1 MLTQRR
7 KAPKLFR
14 IILVIVS
21 LPSLFILPSLTSY
34 YGKICPSEADAG
46 SGFIY
51 PLNKH
56 GSIVYLTLPQYRR
69 VLAARAYL
77 IGSGL
82 SVVALVVWGSREQ
95 RNESV
100 SSPDDNK

>member
-21 LPSLFILPSLTSY
+21 LPSLFILPSLTSH